1 MQKRGLMKKKKEL
14 AAYLISGVITTGVNY
29 CLYALLL
36 SFRLPWPAAN
46 SAAWAGAVLT
56 AYILNR
62 RLVFCSRGR
71 ILREF
76 SAFAALRS
84 ATLLAESLLL
94 WLLIDLL
101 LAPAFISKILVS
113 AVTVAGNYVLCKYGV
128 FKKGENF
135 HG

>member
-1 MQKRGLMKKKKEL
+1 M
-14 AAYLISGVITTGVNY
+14 
-29 CLYALLL
+29 
-36 SFRLPWPAAN
+36 
-46 SAAWAGAVLT
+46 AGAVLT